1 MRKKHGWTL
10 LEMIVT
16 IAVTSIFF
24 TMVFSVI
31 SSLIS
36 NYKATERLNKAD
48 DEMSLLMQIFQSTVD
63 SYNSEGYMINFV
75 VEENKKKLV
84 VDLEEDQTNRKTVFE
99 IVTKESKTTSIKYQ
113 SASATS
119 PQTLNLDYI
128 ETIVIE
134 KRNSK
139 LLLMKITA
147 QNRTRQVVVMVV
159 GGLEQYVEE

>member
-75 VEENKKKLV
+75 EEENKILKLV
-84 VDLEEDQTNRKTVFE
+84 VDLKTVFE
-99 IVTKESKTTSIKYQ
+99 IDTEESKTTRIKYQ

-119 PQTLNLDYI
+119 SQTLNLDYI

-159 GGLEQYVEE
+159 GGLEQNEEE